1 MLHAY
6 YSTPNTEFSE
16 GLRCS
21 VVQIRLTSTAALR
34 ELIHQRSRSN
44 CDSVRATWR
53 GKEENKTSPSV
64 PIARGSSCLIDH
76 ASMTKRTK
84 LNHTKS
90 LTKSGTQETLS
101 DSPEKCPKPQRVYF
115 FLLPPRALRCCG
127 KPDLRNIVSIVILCD
142 LRVKVDTGG

>member
-16 GLRCS
+16 GLGCS

-44 CDSVRATWR
+44 CDSVRAVWR
-53 GKEENKTSPSV
+53 GKERTKTSPSV
-64 PIARGSSCLIDH
+64 PIARGSFCLIDH

-84 LNHTKS
+84 LQHAKC
-90 LTKSGTQETLS
+90 LKKSGTQETVSNSAARLS
-101 DSPEKCPKPQRVYF
+101 KLRRVCF
-115 FLLPPRALRCCG
+115 VFLLARALRCCG
-127 KPDLRNIVSIVILCD
+127 KRDRRNIVSIVIFCD
-142 LRVKVDTGG
+142 LRVKVGAQG